1 MVYPKDNGIYKE
13 VKLENGAYEK
23 EFYPGF
29 VFVPLVED

>member
-1 MVYPKDNGIYKE
+1 